1 MVMEE
6 IYYYRWGANNVGI
19 VSDDPDIIREIM
31 AVLSDAQDAK
41 IWKENQA

>member
-1 MVMEE
+1 MEE

-19 VSDDPDIIREIM
+19 VSDDVEVVREIM

-41 IWKENQA
+41 IWKDSQA